1 MEAGKL
7 LVKNGLVNVILL
19 VKEKNDSLSDEI
31 QQEVISLG
39 KQEAYAIQYFE
50 LRKGK
55 DTLEVAKKILI
66 KRHFMQWWC

>member
-1 MEAGKL
+1 MEAFKL

-39 KQEAYAIQYFE
+39 KQEAYPYN
-50 LRKGK
+50 
-55 DTLEVAKKILI
+55 ILN
-66 KRHFMQWWC
+66 